1 MKKLN
6 GGLAAVENE
15 WKKCKARILKGAEN
29 YHINLIIMIF
39 TAVNNYNYAKL
50 LNNYCLLAINRN
62 IMSFATLVNCSL
74 VVVVVIFSLL
84 LLPLLFPLS
93 SSSVLGMTTM
103 EVASSSMITLIICR
117 DSHFCIRNR

>member
-1 MKKLN
+1 MSKPI
-6 GGLAAVENE
+6 GGRGKRVEKVQGE
-15 WKKCKARILKGAEN
+15 ALFKGAEN

-74 VVVVVIFSLL
+74 VVVVVVF
-84 LLPLLFPLS
+84 
-93 SSSVLGMTTM
+93 SSVI
-103 EVASSSMITLIICR
+103 VAGAISVE
-117 DSHFCIRNR
+117 